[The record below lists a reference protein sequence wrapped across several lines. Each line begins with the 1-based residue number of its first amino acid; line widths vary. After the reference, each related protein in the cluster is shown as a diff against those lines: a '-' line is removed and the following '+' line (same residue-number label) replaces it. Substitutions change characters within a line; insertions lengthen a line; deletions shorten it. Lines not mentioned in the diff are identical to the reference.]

1 MDLLNNV
8 FNVDDNEINKF
19 NIKYIKVLIITIL
32 LIVTLFI
39 IKKDYYYGNDI
50 IISENMMAIVVDKSV
65 LNKVK
70 NKNTILVNEIEN
82 KYSINK
88 IIDEGNICYIDITL
102 NTDIENISNSKYKI
116 LLGKETIF
124 EYIIRVIK
132 KVL

>member
-70 NKNTILVNEIEN
+70 NKNTILVNESEN

-88 IIDEGNICYIDITL
+88 IIDEGSICYIDITL